1 MKICPQCN
9 LAYPREVE
17 ECPSDR
23 APLVEAEEWP
33 EDTMIDGKYEIL
45 GKISQDI
52 ACTVYKA
59 LLPKRR
65 QFRVLKVM
73 NRHLASSPGV
83 VKHFKRVADQLM
95 KLRHAHV
102 AQVESIDKTPSGLPF
117 IVMEYPDGQSLQEL
131 IQKEAPF
138 APFRATAI
146 IKQIAAGLEAGH
158 DRGMIHR
165 ELKPESIVVLSGR
178 GKDKIKLLGFGDSQ
192 LKEFLVGDKFRTSPD
207 TVIGA
212 FQYLSPEQALGRA
225 SKDVDGRTDLYSL
238 GVLLYQMLTH
248 ELPFKA
254 VHASDFMIAHIQ
266 GTPIPIRVAHADLGI
281 PDILNA
287 LVMHCLLKDPKER
300 PPDARDFIREVEY
313 VEKEIKKG
321 RGNTLPGPGNRRQA

>member
-1 MKICPQCN
+1 
-9 LAYPREVE
+9 
-17 ECPSDR
+17 
-23 APLVEAEEWP
+23 
-33 EDTMIDGKYEIL
+33 MIDGKYEIL

-266 GTPIPIRVAHADLGI
+266 GTPIPIRVAHADLGY
-281 PDILNA
+281 PGHSQCVGHA
-287 LVMHCLLKDPKER
+287 LPSKRPEGTAARCARFHSRSRVCGKGNQKRTRQHLTGSGEPSSGVRFWER
-300 PPDARDFIREVEY
+300 
-313 VEKEIKKG
+313 
-321 RGNTLPGPGNRRQA
+321 